1 MKKTT
6 VFICLT
12 IMGLFFIFLTVSGQK
27 IENIEGIWQGTLNS
41 QGRKLRIVFQIEMTE
56 QGTYKGKMD
65 SPDQGARGLAFDSV
79 RYEGNTLI
87 LELKLAM
94 LKFEGKLVEDGEK
107 LSGKITQAGY
117 ETPLNMVR
125 ILEAPTIVRPQDPK
139 KPYPYKEE
147 EVSYRNQKDGI
158 KLTGTLTYPN
168 FEEDNPFPAVLLI
181 SGSGAQ
187 DRNEEVMGHR
197 PFLVLADHLTR
208 NGIAVLRVD
217 DRGVGGSAGY
227 LYDSTSVDLAQD
239 VIAGVNYLK
248 KRREIDSN
256 KIGLIGHSEGG
267 LIAPIVAVQ
276 DDSIAF
282 IVLMAGTGLPGE
294 DILYLQSRLIAEA
307 SGVNPNN
314 IEQYINRRRTLYSV
328 LKSDDPDDEIRKTL
342 KEMFMEDLKSKT
354 EAEKKAMGE
363 PNAAFEAQ
371 MSYFMSR
378 WFRFFLSYDPTTYLK
393 KVKCPVLAINGEKD
407 LQVPAKENLNAIMN
421 ALKEAENSQVT
432 IKEIPGLN
440 HMFQQAS
447 LGIPSEYMN
456 IDETINPE
464 VLTFI
469 SNWILETINKN

>member
-1 MKKTT
+1 
-6 VFICLT
+6 
-12 IMGLFFIFLTVSGQK
+12 
-27 IENIEGIWQGTLNS
+27 
-41 QGRKLRIVFQIEMTE
+41 
-56 QGTYKGKMD
+56 
-65 SPDQGARGLAFDSV
+65 
-79 RYEGNTLI
+79 
-87 LELKLAM
+87 
-94 LKFEGKLVEDGEK
+94 
-107 LSGKITQAGY
+107 
-117 ETPLNMVR
+117 
-125 ILEAPTIVRPQDPK
+125 
-139 KPYPYKEE
+139 
-147 EVSYRNQKDGI
+147 
-158 KLTGTLTYPN
+158 
-168 FEEDNPFPAVLLI
+168 
-181 SGSGAQ
+181 
-187 DRNEEVMGHR
+187 
-197 PFLVLADHLTR
+197 
-208 NGIAVLRVD
+208 
-217 DRGVGGSAGY
+217 
-227 LYDSTSVDLAQD
+227 
-239 VIAGVNYLK
+239 
-248 KRREIDSN
+248 
-256 KIGLIGHSEGG
+256 
-267 LIAPIVAVQ
+267 VAVQ